1 MLINLSET
9 LEEKVMIILAI
20 ILVFVITKF
29 VLNKSEI
36 LLKHLGITGL
46 QVLTR
51 IMGIVVAAIAV
62 EFVIKGVET
71 IV

>member
-1 MLINLSET
+1 
-9 LEEKVMIILAI
+9 MIILAI